1 MLRLTTK
8 GEYGVR
14 AMLEIAK
21 NYDSAGPLTI
31 KEISERQDVSVAYL
45 EQILNK
51 LRRAGI
57 IYSLKG
63 PGGGYVIAEKP
74 EEISI
79 GKILKTLE
87 GPFAVTACL
96 VPDTGECN
104 RMESCVSRLMWKALS
119 EKIENFLDA
128 ITLQDLILKEK
139 QLKCLSSDKTDG
151 NNPVF
156 T

>member
-21 NYDSAGPLTI
+21 NYDFGPITI
-31 KEISERQDVSVAYL
+31 KEISERQEVSVAYL

-51 LRRAGI
+51 LRRVGLI
-57 IYSLKG
+57 HSLKG
-63 PGGGYVIAEKP
+63 PGGGYVLAEKP
-74 EEISI
+74 EEVSI

-96 VPDTGECN
+96 VPDTRECN
-104 RMESCVSRLMWKALS
+104 RMDSCVSRLMWKALS
-119 EKIENFLDA
+119 EKIENFLEA

-139 QLKCLSSDKTDG
+139 QIECLSSDKTDG
-151 NNPVF
+151 YYPVF

>member
-21 NYDSAGPLTI
+21 NYDFGPITI
-31 KEISERQDVSVAYL
+31 KEISERQEVSVAYL

-51 LRRAGI
+51 LRRAGLI
-57 IYSLKG
+57 DSLKG
-63 PGGGYVIAEKP
+63 PGGGYVLAEKP
-74 EEISI
+74 EEVSI

-96 VPDTGECN
+96 VPDTRECN
-104 RMESCVSRLMWKALS
+104 RMDSCVSRLMWKALS
-119 EKIENFLDA
+119 EKIENFLEA

-139 QLKCLSSDKTDG
+139 QIECLSSDKSDG
-151 NNPVF
+151 YYPVF

>member
-21 NYDSAGPLTI
+21 HYNSGPLTI
-31 KEISERQDVSVAYL
+31 REISESQDVSVAYL

-51 LRRAGI
+51 LRRAGLI
-57 IYSLKG
+57 QSLKG
-63 PGGGYVIAEKP
+63 PGGGYVLVKRPREV
-74 EEISI
+74 SV

-96 VPDTGECN
+96 VPNTRECN
-104 RMESCVSRLMWKALS
+104 RSEGCVARLMWKSLS
-119 EKIENFLDA
+119 EKIENFLES

-139 QLKCLSSDKTDG
+139 QLKCLNSDKG
-151 NNPVF
+151 NEYYPIF